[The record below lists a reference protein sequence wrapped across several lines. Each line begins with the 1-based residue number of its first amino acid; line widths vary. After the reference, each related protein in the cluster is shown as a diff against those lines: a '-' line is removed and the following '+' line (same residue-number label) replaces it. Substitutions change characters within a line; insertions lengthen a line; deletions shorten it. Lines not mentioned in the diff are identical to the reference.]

1 MKIKLTVF
9 TLLIS
14 IHIVSPF
21 IDQIL
26 PNYNFQRLAEAEA
39 IQKEKNKVQIIGYGK
54 TRGQA
59 FMDAQK
65 NAKKISYHYREISRS
80 YSGTEGN
87 WTCILIIE
95 Y

>member
-21 IDQIL
+21 IDQIF
-26 PNYNFQRLAEAEA
+26 PNYNFQRLAEA

-59 FMDAQK
+59 FMDAQR

-80 YSGTEGN
+80 YSGNEGN
-87 WTCILIIE
+87 WICILIIE

>member
-26 PNYNFQRLAEAEA
+26 PNYNFQLLAEASQNGKSR
-39 IQKEKNKVQIIGYGK
+39 IQVIGYGK

-59 FMDAQK
+59 FINAQK
-65 NAKKISYHYREISRS
+65 NAKKIKYNYREIGRS
-80 YSGTEGN
+80 YSGSEGN

>member
-14 IHIVSPF
+14 MHIVSPF
-21 IDQIL
+21 IDQIV
-26 PNYNFQRLAEAEA
+26 PNYNFKQLAEAS
-39 IQKEKNKVQIIGYGK
+39 QKEKNKIQIIGYGK

-59 FMDAQK
+59 FVDAQR
-65 NAKKISYHYREISRS
+65 NAKKISFHYREISRS
-80 YSGTEGN
+80 YSGNEGN
-87 WTCILIIE
+87 WRCILIIE